1 MPQGNKQSSVR
12 AKKSFHHGDLREALI
27 AAAHELLIEHGPDG
41 FTLAD
46 ACRRA
51 GVTTAAPYKHFRD
64 KQEILEE
71 IVLRGFEELTATNAK
86 AFAEGHAGTVEGV
99 TAMCISYLE
108 FAVAQPTIFRLMFG
122 PKNGIR
128 KTQQMSEAGNQ
139 CLNHVIDKV
148 VACSRER
155 GHAGDAEEMALRLW
169 TFVHGASALE
179 LDGDY
184 GRVAPGL
191 DVRALVTRVTSL
203 LLGVMPQAHTQT
215 ACAPRSASTTGDLRE
230 TLGDVTSLR

>member
-1 MPQGNKQSSVR
+1 MMATQQGLVR
-12 AKKSFHHGDLREALI
+12 VKKSFHHGDLRETLI
-27 AAAHELLIEHGPDG
+27 AATHQLLIEQRPDG

-71 IVLRGFEELTATNAK
+71 IILRGFEELTATNAK
-86 AFAEGHAGTVEGV
+86 AFAEGGAGTVEGV
-99 TAMCISYLE
+99 TAMGISYLE
-108 FAVAQPTIFRLMFG
+108 FAVSQPAIFRVMFG
-122 PKNGIR
+122 PKSGIR
-128 KTQQMSEAGNQ
+128 KMKQISEAGNQ
-139 CLNHVIDKV
+139 CLNHVVDSIA
-148 VACSRER
+148 ACSRER
-155 GHAGDAEEMALRLW
+155 GHWDDAEEIALRLW

-191 DVRALVTRVTSL
+191 DVRALLTRVTPL
-203 LLGVMPQAHTQT
+203 LLAGSTPNRAK
-215 ACAPRSASTTGDLRE
+215 RKRISAS
-230 TLGDVTSLR
+230 